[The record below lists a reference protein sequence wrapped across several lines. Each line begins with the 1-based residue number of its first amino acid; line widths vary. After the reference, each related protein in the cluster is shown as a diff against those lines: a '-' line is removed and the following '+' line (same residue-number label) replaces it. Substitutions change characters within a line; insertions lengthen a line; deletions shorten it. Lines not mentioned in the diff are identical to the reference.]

1 MIFSIK
7 HFRLIINKL
16 PPHIRRKIIETLPS
30 TLLRWYECRSTDA
43 YVISFPKCGRT
54 WLKLMLGKALA
65 SHFNIKNPDL
75 LEVGLMSLQ
84 NDAIPHIKFSHD
96 DNPHF
101 KKATELTQDKNIYK
115 NSRVIFLIRDPR
127 DVIVSLYFQK
137 TKRDKIYDATLSDFL
152 YEEVG
157 SLDSLI
163 RFYNIWASNRHLL
176 SAFKIVQYEKI
187 HANPEKQL
195 QRILLFLEIDN
206 VSDAV
211 ISNAVDYASFEN
223 MQNYEKSDIF
233 KSDILRTDD
242 IADRDSY
249 KIRRGKSGGYVDY
262 LTPPEIN
269 YLNDKIRNELSSFY
283 SYYRS

>member
-1 MIFSIK
+1 
-7 HFRLIINKL
+7 
-16 PPHIRRKIIETLPS
+16 
-30 TLLRWYECRSTDA
+30 
-43 YVISFPKCGRT
+43 
-54 WLKLMLGKALA
+54 MLGNILA

-75 LEVGLMSLQ
+75 LEVGLMSLH

-101 KKATELTQDKNIYK
+101 KKPTELTRDKNIYK
-115 NSRVIFLIRDPR
+115 HAKVIFLIRDPR
-127 DVIVSLYFQK
+127 DVLVSLYFQK

-152 YEEVG
+152 FEEVG

-163 RFYNIWASNRHLL
+163 IFYNIWASNRHLP
-176 SAFKIVQYEKI
+176 SAFQIVQYEKI
-187 HANPEKQL
+187 HENPEKQL
-195 QRILLFLEIDN
+195 KRILLFLGIDN

-223 MQNYEKSDIF
+223 MQNFEKSGIF

-242 IADRDSY
+242 ITDRDSY
-249 KIRRGKSGGYVDY
+249 KIRRGEIGGYMDY

-269 YLNDKIRNELSSFY
+269 YLNDKIRSELSSFY
-283 SYYRS
+283 SYYRL